1 MSHQQRS
8 VLSRSLEKKL
18 AVEVKELQAS
28 YPEAEIQLW
37 CEDEHRLGLKPIL
50 RRIYVPEGETP
61 IANVNW
67 RFKWLWLYAF
77 VHPQSGE
84 SYYWILPYLNSQLF
98 NQVLDRFA
106 HQFGLGA
113 NKRIL
118 LAIDRAGWHISKN
131 LKIPEGLH
139 LIFLPSYSP
148 ELQPAERLWTL
159 VDEPIANR
167 AFDTLDELED
177 VLFARCQSL
186 LQQQNLIRGL
196 TGFYWW
202 IQIGV

>member
-50 RRIYVPEGETP
+50 QRIYVPEGETP